1 MRSVST
7 AIAGAGLLLLTA
19 CGGGA
24 EEAATENNTVETLDV
39 GSEDVLAPTDN
50 GLDADIDA
58 NLGADTNA
66 LGTDVNALDAN
77 LSVDAN
83 ASVNS
88 Q

>member
-7 AIAGAGLLLLTA
+7 ALAGAGLLLLTA

-24 EEAATENNTVETLDV
+24 EEAATENNTIETLDV

-50 GLDADIDA
+50 TLETGIDA
-58 NLGADTNA
+58 SQGADLNA
-66 LGTDVNALDAN
+66 LGSDVNALDAN
-77 LSVDAN
+77 LSLDAN